1 MFEDVEEGHLEG
13 EEPVVF
19 RYNREE
25 RIAKAPK
32 IVQEYYAGGLRPV
45 KGIKALFAT
54 KSNRF
59 VFLALV
65 FFIAVTWV
73 YTGLNNTRAY
83 SKIND
88 LSFELQA
95 FAYDEEVYSSL
106 KIVNKKNQKKK
117 AGQSTSG
124 EKEEPAEEKI
134 EADFFLIN
142 SDNQVSEKESL
153 SLLYKSGEEYL
164 RTKSPDYDIIRVDV
178 IVKAEGIEKEL
189 SAKVKR

>member
-1 MFEDVEEGHLEG
+1 MFEDVEEGHLDG

-65 FFIAVTWV
+65 FFIAVTWF

-83 SKIND
+83 TKIND

-95 FAYDEEVYSSL
+95 FSYDEEVYSSL
-106 KIVNKKNQKKK
+106 KIVNKKSEK
-117 AGQSTSG
+117 ALDN
-124 EKEEPAEEKI
+124 KI
-134 EADFFLIN
+134 EAEFFIIN
-142 SDNQVSEKESL
+142 SDNQVAEKESL
-153 SLLYKSGEEYL
+153 SLVYKSGEEYL
-164 RTKSPDYDIIRVDV
+164 RTKCHDYDIIRVDV
-178 IVKAEGIEKEL
+178 IVTMDGIEKEL